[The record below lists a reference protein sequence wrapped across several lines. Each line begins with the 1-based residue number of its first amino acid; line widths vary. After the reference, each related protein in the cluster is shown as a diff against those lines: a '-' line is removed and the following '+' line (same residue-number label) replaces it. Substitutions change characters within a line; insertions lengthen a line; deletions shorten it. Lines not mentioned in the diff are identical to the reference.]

1 MQWSHDWHVIHTRF
15 FLCHVVYIILHQT
28 PVLCFEIYMCAVFL
42 HSKFWNRL
50 KPGDEQKDKY
60 TVQPGLSAEELYHQ
74 SMLGGEEHKQ
84 FLAGSWPTPGV
95 LHVY

>member
-1 MQWSHDWHVIHTRF
+1 MGVLKLTCTYTAF
-15 FLCHVVYIILHQT
+15 F
-28 PVLCFEIYMCAVFL
+28 

-74 SMLGGEEHKQ
+74 SKYGEGECK
-84 FLAGSWPTPGV
+84 
-95 LHVY
+95 